1 MTILTV
7 MRTMKAII
15 ISLAKK
21 SVVRYRL
28 YGGNL
33 KEAIEDLESESIIIL
48 NDYNGNDKEIYLY
61 KKLSNYIKKQKYHSN
76 KFDKTLDIDDTIVKS
91 NYNLEN
97 EFIISELGKVIKD
110 FKNNLSGV
118 YSIVFNGFEEE
129 KEIKK
134 IAIEIGLSPQRVG
147 QIRDSIAQKLK
158 NYLKSKKLLDFI

>member
-1 MTILTV
+1 
-7 MRTMKAII
+7 MKAII

>member
-76 KFDKTLDIDDTIVKS
+76 KFDKIQED
-91 NYNLEN
+91 
-97 EFIISELGKVIKD
+97 
-110 FKNNLSGV
+110 LS
-118 YSIVFNGFEEE
+118 
-129 KEIKK
+129 
-134 IAIEIGLSPQRVG
+134 
-147 QIRDSIAQKLK
+147 
-158 NYLKSKKLLDFI
+158 